1 MDTCAC
7 IPVYWLADRVRAGR
21 VEPSAASHM
30 FVVHGKACEK
40 RPEHQTC
47 THTRSGANPAGRM
60 YILDFRP
67 LMGTDWR
74 VRLAANVVAE
84 RSACVRAGR

>member
-1 MDTCAC
+1 MWMFSAHVCPCDWRAN
-7 IPVYWLADRVRAGR
+7 RVRAGR

-40 RPEHQTC
+40 RPEHPTC
-47 THTRSGANPAGRM
+47 THTRSDANPAGRM

-74 VRLAANVVAE
+74 VRLAASLLWPSTLHV
-84 RSACVRAGR
+84 

>member
-1 MDTCAC
+1 MVVCAH
-7 IPVYWLADRVRAGR
+7 IPANRLADRLRAGR

-40 RPEHQTC
+40 RPEHPTC
-47 THTRSGANPAGRM
+47 THTLSGANPAGRM

-74 VRLAANVVAE
+74 VRLPASLVAE
-84 RSACVRAGR
+84 RSA